1 MPYIDGSEISPDRG
15 LYYKTEKEPYSPELA
30 VRYSEKLGEFT
41 RNNKR
46 ALGAIKSTISLENS
60 ECFKDKTSAKELYDA
75 IKSTFGE
82 SSLELIGRYFDRISE
97 ANYNS
102 FNFMDEYTSQI
113 QSSAI
118 YLSELKNELPKPML
132 AWVLFKGLLSS
143 FDSFVS
149 RKYEEIARDINYVDI
164 SKLISNL
171 SSEESRINLT
181 PDLEANKANKS
192 LKSNSKKQ
200 AFCKHYKLKG
210 HLEEKC

>member
-1 MPYIDGSEISPDRG
+1 MSSAVFKGEKLVGRSNYLEWLTNANLFFEINGYMPYIDGSEISPDRG

-60 ECFKDKTSAKELYDA
+60 ERFKDKINAKELYDA

-97 ANYNS
+97 ANYKS
-102 FNFMDEYTSQI
+102 FNSMDEYTSQI

-118 YLSELKNELPKPML
+118 YLSELKNELPKPIL
-132 AWVLFKGLLSS
+132 AWVLFKGH
-143 FDSFVS
+143 
-149 RKYEEIARDINYVDI
+149 
-164 SKLISNL
+164 
-171 SSEESRINLT
+171 T
-181 PDLEANKANKS
+181 
-192 LKSNSKKQ
+192 
-200 AFCKHYKLKG
+200 
-210 HLEEKC
+210 